1 MNATSLMVLDLEDEQ
16 IPPSD
21 IIVYMVSTAL
31 DAYEK
36 DEINI
41 NIKIS
46 GYEYFNSSKVN
57 IEFDA
62 YSPSNHQW
70 SLNWTNGV
78 SPKRELLHAIRQPR
92 RNR

>member
-21 IIVYMVSTAL
+21 IIVYMVSTAPNVH
-31 DAYEK
+31 EK

-46 GYEYFNSSKVN
+46 GGYEYFNSSV
-57 IEFDA
+57 
-62 YSPSNHQW
+62 
-70 SLNWTNGV
+70 LGTV
-78 SPKRELLHAIRQPR
+78 
-92 RNR
+92 